1 MAFALGRSAPP
12 RVAEC
17 LPIQRQENM
26 LDYILR
32 FLLDLLFEDYKW
44 VKEEAE
50 KQSFP
55 NAEELSLSSLFF
67 ICVGISSSISRE
79 LPERR
84 GSGFHL

>member
-1 MAFALGRSAPP
+1 MAFALGKSAPS
-12 RVAEC
+12 RVVEC

-32 FLLDLLFEDYKW
+32 FLLGLLFEDFNR
-44 VKEEAE
+44 VT
-50 KQSFP
+50 
-55 NAEELSLSSLFF
+55 NAEEVSLSSLFF

-79 LPERR
+79 LPEGR